1 MSEKANILITGAS
14 GFIGGHIVRYFTDK
28 GINIYCL
35 VRESSNRHFI
45 KDLPVHFLKGDITN
59 YTGLVKAFE
68 NMDLIIH
75 TAAISKDWGTW
86 DSFYDVNVNGT
97 INVLKAAME
106 NNIKNI
112 IITGSVSSYGEENSA
127 ILKDEN
133 SPNES
138 HYAYFMDSMIPS
150 GMNYYRDSKRIATQE
165 ASSYAL
171 QNNLNLTIIEPV
183 WVYGENEF
191 SSGFYEYLKT
201 LKSGL
206 RIMPGSK
213 KNKFHVIYA
222 GDLARA
228 YYCVVEKQLK
238 GVNRVI
244 IGNEKPENM
253 HRIFGLFCREA
264 GLKLP
269 LNIPRRLIYPVA
281 ILWEAGAQLF
291 NSGKA
296 PTLTRARINMFYD
309 NIGFNTGKARS
320 LLSFIAETSLEE
332 GINKTVKWYKKHQY
346 L

>member
-14 GFIGGHIVRYFTDK
+14 GFIGGHIVRYFADK

-35 VRESSNRHFI
+35 VRENSNKNFI

-68 NMDLIIH
+68 NMDFIIH
-75 TAAISKDWGTW
+75 TAAISKDWGSW
-86 DSFYDVNVNGT
+86 DSFYGVNVNGT
-97 INVLKAAME
+97 INVLKAARE

-112 IITGSVSSYGEENSA
+112 IITGSVSSYGEEDSET
-127 ILKDEN
+127 LKDEN
-133 SPNES
+133 SPDES
-138 HYAYFMDSMIPS
+138 HYSYFMDSMIPS

-171 QNNLNLTIIEPV
+171 ENNLNLTIIEPV

-201 LKSGL
+201 LKSGM

-213 KNKFHVIYA
+213 KNNYHVIYA
-222 GDLARA
+222 GDLAKA
-228 YYCVVEKQLK
+228 YYHAFEKQLA

-244 IGNEKPENM
+244 IANKNPENM
-253 HRIFGLFCREA
+253 YRIFGLFCREA
-264 GLKLP
+264 GLKQP
-269 LNIPRRLIYPVA
+269 LTISRPLIYPIA
-281 ILWEAGAQLF
+281 FLWELGACLI
-291 NSGKA
+291 NSRKA
-296 PTLTRARINMFYD
+296 PLLSRARINMFYD
-309 NIGFNTGKARS
+309 NIGFKTEKARS
-320 LLSFIAETSLEE
+320 LLSFIAETSLES
-332 GINKTVKWYKKHQY
+332 GISKTVKWYKQHQY